1 MARVL
6 FRRTTTLLLTAL
18 NAILPA
24 YLMFAPNTASAQD
37 FTIRPRINTGVMYY
51 NLDVENSIDVNDTLP
66 FIGGGVTT
74 FIDRVYVDLYAQGAF
89 SGSDDIQQ
97 IQGTNVPGVT
107 LDWDR
112 AEYSASVGYSV
123 MDNFS
128 IFAGYRHSDTEFDVG
143 NSSLF
148 DYEND
153 GPFVGVNYGLLI
165 NRLNGTLSFNIA
177 AARFDGEIS
186 FAPDARIP
194 AVTGDT
200 VSFTAG
206 VTWIGNL
213 LRGTGSGLF
222 AHGLNYTIGV
232 DGYSYNFTQDNVPE
246 NISGNE
252 ISETVIRG
260 SVGLSIPFNL

>member
-128 IFAGYRHSDTEFDVG
+128 IFAGYRHSNTEFDVR
-143 NSSLF
+143 NS
-148 DYEND
+148 
-153 GPFVGVNYGLLI
+153 
-165 NRLNGTLSFNIA
+165 RLNGTLSFNIA

-194 AVTGDT
+194 DVTGDT

-246 NISGNE
+246 NVSGNE